1 MERAF
6 QMHIDVQAGQLK
18 DSPSKAIIVTLF
30 QGEDKESGQLAEFD
44 SALDGA
50 ISRLSEERDIAGR
63 RQEIT
68 LIHTFG
74 RLPSPR
80 VLVLGL
86 GKRPDFDGPTLR
98 NALAVAAR
106 YLRRAGAESIAMS
119 ADPSLGLSPEECAQA
134 IVEGTSLG
142 LYRYLVHKKEPEDKR
157 EVQELVLVEPD
168 ASRIEAV
175 RLGAE
180 RGRVGAEATVWA
192 RDLANEPSN
201 FLTPSELA
209 ERARRVADEH
219 GLEFEVLERDQMR
232 EMGMGALLGVAQ
244 GSQQPPKL
252 IVLKY
257 RGGAPEGKALGL
269 VGKGITFDSGGISIK
284 PSQGME
290 DMKADMAG
298 GAAVIATVGALAEL
312 KAKLNVTAIVP
323 ATENMP
329 GGSAQRPGDVV
340 KAMNGKTIEVI
351 NTDAEGRLILADA
364 LCYARKLGLS
374 PVVDVATLTGAMSI
388 TLGKVAFGAM
398 TNSEPVLDRVR
409 EAAKA
414 AGEKVWELPL
424 FKDYMEKLDSE
435 VADIKN
441 TGGREAGSITAALF
455 LKEFIEDTPWVHLD
469 IAGVDQHTEVKG
481 IFLKGSSGTVV
492 RTLINLGL
500 NLAEK
505 PLPD

>member
-1 MERAF
+1 M
-6 QMHIDVQAGQLK
+6 QIDVRAGQLK
-18 DSPSKAIIVTLF
+18 DSSSKAIIVTLF
-30 QGEDKESGQLAEFD
+30 EGEDKPAGLLAEFD
-44 SALDGA
+44 AALDGA
-50 ISRLSEERDIAGR
+50 ISRLMAERDIAGR
-63 RQEIT
+63 KQEIT
-68 LIHTFG
+68 LIHTLG
-74 RLPSPR
+74 RIPSPR

-86 GKRPDFDGPTLR
+86 GKRSAFDGQALR
-98 NALAVAAR
+98 NAVAVAAR
-106 YLRRAGAESIAMS
+106 YLRRAGAESIAVS
-119 ADPSLGLSPEECAQA
+119 ADPALGLPPEACATA
-134 IVEGTSLG
+134 IVEGVVLG

-157 EVQELVLVEPD
+157 EVQQLTIVEPD
-168 ASRIEAV
+168 ASRIEAI

-180 RGRVGAEATVWA
+180 RGRVGAEATVWV

-209 ERARRVADEH
+209 ERARQLAQER
-219 GLEFEVLERDQMR
+219 GLEFEVLDREQMR
-232 EMGMGALLGVAQ
+232 DLHMGALLGVAQ

-252 IVLKY
+252 IILNY
-257 RGGAPEGKALGL
+257 RGGAPETKPLGL

-290 DMKADMAG
+290 EMKADMAG
-298 GAAVIATVGALAEL
+298 GASVIAAIGALAHL

-329 GGSAQRPGDVV
+329 GGGAQRPGDVV
-340 KAMNGKTIEVI
+340 TAMNGKTIEVE

-364 LCYARKLGLS
+364 LSYARKLGLS
-374 PVVDVATLTGAMSI
+374 PVVDVATLTGAMAI

-398 TNSEPVLDRVR
+398 TNNEALLDRVR
-409 EAAKA
+409 EAAQA
-414 AGEKVWELPL
+414 AGEKVWQLPL
-424 FKDYMEKLDSE
+424 FDDYREKIDSE

-469 IAGVDQHTEVKG
+469 IAGVDQHDEVKG

-500 NLAEK
+500 SLAEK
-505 PLPD
+505 PLS